1 MSVGASSTHHKMAG
15 LLLASVTSRT
25 EASEHSVVL
34 FCHRA
39 TSQMNQFEQRL
50 YDIVAKALTSDDN
63 RLILPSIKI
72 NSLIP
77 WQVREQ

>member
-1 MSVGASSTHHKMAG
+1 
-15 LLLASVTSRT
+15 
-25 EASEHSVVL
+25 
-34 FCHRA
+34 
-39 TSQMNQFEQRL
+39 MNQFEQRL

-77 WQVREQ
+77 WQVREQQLQVLE